1 VIQKVVRA
9 AFGDLRACY
18 AVALQKVPSQGGR
31 VTLGFDLTPDGDVF
45 RARINSTT
53 FPDTE
58 MQACALRLMRS
69 LKFPPPPSG
78 SCTVDYPV
86 IFSPGED

>member
-53 FPDTE
+53 FPDAE
-58 MQACALRLMRS
+58 MQACSLRLMRS